1 MAILPGQQRNWVLPD
16 PPSTEDWNVMGFKSF
31 AFGIV
36 IRVLLVILIIHLA
49 MYFYIRENAL
59 LLGFVFSLILVFQT
73 INLIAYSNTTNRK
86 ITRFL
91 DSIRYSDFS
100 SSFTK
105 DSKLGRSFMEMN
117 LSFNEVIKAFKKTR
131 AEKEEQMLFLQ
142 IMIQHINTGI
152 LSFESGGK
160 IGVINGA
167 AKQLLQIPQF
177 KDIHDLG
184 KRSEDLLKM
193 VLELQPGGSFS
204 MKINADLH
212 LNVQSAAFKMDGQS
226 WTLLSF
232 QNIRSELQK
241 NELKAWQNLTKVL
254 RHEIMNS
261 MTPIASLANSLG
273 TILEE
278 DLEEVPSG
286 LMINKDSFLD
296 LSEGLETISK
306 RSSGLVDFVNAY
318 RDYTNIP
325 NPHPKR
331 LRVSKLFENICI
343 LMKEELTK
351 SELIL
356 KSSIQPP
363 GLEIIADKEMIQM
376 ILINLIKNAS
386 EAMEKATNRT
396 IQLTACSD
404 QHGHPII
411 QVTDHGDGIVA
422 EALERI
428 FVPFYT
434 TKKTGSGIGLAI
446 SRQIMNLH
454 QGSLEVTSV
463 PGERTT
469 FTLLFGTSG
478 GLSKI

>member
-1 MAILPGQQRNWVLPD
+1 
-16 PPSTEDWNVMGFKSF
+16 MGFRSF
-31 AFGIV
+31 AIGI
-36 IRVLLVILIIHLA
+36 ILRVLLIILVVHLG
-49 MYFYIRENAL
+49 MYFYFSENGL
-59 LLGFVFSLILVFQT
+59 LPGVIFSLILIYQT
-73 INLIAYSNTTNRK
+73 FNLIAFSNTTNRK

-100 SSFTK
+100 STFTR
-105 DSKLGRSFMEMN
+105 DSKLGKSFKEMN

-184 KRSEDLLKM
+184 KLSRELLKL
-193 VLELQPGGSFS
+193 VLNLPPGGSFS
-204 MKINADLH
+204 LKINTDLH
-212 LNVQSAAFKMDGQS
+212 LNVQSAAFKMEGQS

-232 QNIRSELQK
+232 QNIKSELQK

-273 TILEE
+273 TVLEE
-278 DLEEVPSG
+278 DLEEVARG
-286 LMINKDSFLD
+286 LMINKDSYLD
-296 LSEGLETISK
+296 LSEGLKTISR
-306 RSSGLVDFVNAY
+306 RSAGLVDFVNAY

-325 NPHPKR
+325 SPKMKR
-331 LRVSKLFENICI
+331 ISLEEIFENICT
-343 LMKEELTK
+343 LMKEELAN
-351 SELIL
+351 SGISL
-356 KSSIQPP
+356 KTSIRPP
-363 GLEIIADKEMIQM
+363 SLNVLADKEMIQM
-376 ILINLIKNAS
+376 ILINLIKNAR
-386 EAMEKATNRT
+386 EAMTQTTNPT
-396 IQLTACSD
+396 ILLDAGVNP
-404 QHGHPII
+404 HGHPFVD
-411 QVTDHGDGIVA
+411 VTDHGEGIVP
-422 EALERI
+422 EAIERI

-454 QGSLEVTSV
+454 QGSLEVRSI
-463 PGERTT
+463 PGEKTT
-469 FTLLFGTSG
+469 FSLFFGSV
-478 GLSKI
+478 

>member
-1 MAILPGQQRNWVLPD
+1 MDTSPGQQRNLASPD
-16 PPSTEDWNVMGFKSF
+16 HPYTEDWNVMGFRSF
-31 AFGIV
+31 AFGIT
-36 IRVLLVILIIHLA
+36 IRVLLIILLVHLG
-49 MYFYIRENAL
+49 MYFYMKENSL
-59 LLGFVFSLILVFQT
+59 LQGFIFSLILVFQT
-73 INLIAYSNTTNRK
+73 FNLITFSNTTNRK

-100 SSFTK
+100 STFTK
-105 DSKLGRSFMEMN
+105 DSKLGKSFKEMN
-117 LSFNEVIKAFKKTR
+117 LSFNEVINAFKKTR

-152 LSFESGGK
+152 LSFESRGQ

-184 KRSEDLLKM
+184 KLSKELLKM
-193 VLELQPGGSFS
+193 VLDLHPGGSFS
-204 MKINADLH
+204 IKINADLH
-212 LNVQSAAFKMDGQS
+212 LNVQSAAFKMEGKS

-232 QNIRSELQK
+232 QNIKSELQK

-278 DLEEVPSG
+278 DLEEVASG
-286 LMINKDSFLD
+286 LMINKDSYLD

-306 RSSGLVDFVNAY
+306 RSTGLVDFVNAY

-325 NPHPKR
+325 PPKIR
-331 LRVSKLFENICI
+331 RVRVKDMFENICT
-343 LMKEELTK
+343 LMKEELPQSGISLET
-351 SELIL
+351 
-356 KSSIQPP
+356 SIQPT
-363 GLEIIADKEMIQM
+363 GLEIIADREMIQM
-376 ILINLIKNAS
+376 ILINLVKNAK
-386 EAMEKATNRT
+386 EAMEKANNRS
-396 IQLTACSD
+396 IQLNAASD
-404 QHGHPII
+404 PHGHPYI
-411 QVTDHGDGIVA
+411 QVTDHGEGIVP

-454 QGSLEVTSV
+454 QGNLEVASV

-469 FTLLFGTSG
+469 FTLFFGSG
-478 GLSKI
+478 